1 METRR
6 MLRRGRMPRYAG
18 MVALERLERRD
29 CPAVVSFA
37 GVGEDSS
44 GIEVAENG
52 APLAV
57 TISLSAPVN
66 RPVQVSYL
74 VSGAGVAKATPRTDV
89 RIASGNRGLGNPTG
103 TLTFQPGQT
112 SQQILLAAV
121 NDTAREGNEGLRIQ
135 LFRPKNC
142 TIDPTAMAIPVTILD
157 DDGYTAAL
165 VLDGAARVAEGQPV
179 RAAIQLSAAASRTE
193 VFYVATTEGT
203 ATERDYRPFQD
214 LPVTILAGQ
223 TRSQPFTVNTVVDGD
238 AGETDEFF
246 ILTARHKDA
255 SFPPIDLVG
264 AIVQGTGPAPPP
276 MLSVADVTLTEG
288 NLGRKS
294 VAFTIRLSTPS
305 LQPVSVNY
313 ATADGSATAGEDYD
327 PTSGSVTFTPGQI
340 SKTVVV
346 SVLGDTRQE
355 ETETFRFV
363 LSTPSG
369 AGISA
374 GTATATI
381 LDDEPRFE
389 ITLNFVETGLGAVP
403 QMVREIAAEAAAR
416 WSRIIVGDL
425 PDVGSGATKIDDLEM
440 TIQMGVLGGA
450 ANGPTGPLANARPT
464 LFRDNGRG
472 IPYAG
477 ETGLNPFYTTWSTLT
492 ERLQVLDTI
501 THEMG
506 HALGYTP
513 GALVYA
519 RWIDLQNSLFTGANA
534 LREYRSLFVQPSAPG
549 VPLDATT
556 AHWSEAVFD
565 GELMTP
571 FAESG
576 REYISRVTIGAL
588 EDMGYRVDYTAA
600 EPYVRPAGL
609 AALRSNASD
618 PAPGGRWIRSTDFSR
633 LAWLHHDSQ
642 RDPAGRHTAVT
653 TTRPRSR
660 LS

>member
-1 METRR
+1 MDTRR
-6 MLRRGRMPRYAG
+6 MPRREQLT
-18 MVALERLERRD
+18 ALERLERRD
-29 CPAVVSFA
+29 CPAVVSFV
-37 GVGEDSS
+37 GIGEDSS

-74 VSGAGVAKATPRTDV
+74 LSGTGVAKAEPRTDV
-89 RIASGNRGLGNPTG
+89 RIASGTRSLGNPTG
-103 TLTFQPGQT
+103 TLTFRPGQT

-142 TIDPTAMAIPVTILD
+142 TLAPTATAIPVTILD
-157 DDGYTAAL
+157 DDGYTASL

-203 ATERDYRPFQD
+203 ATDRDYRPFQN

-238 AGETDEFF
+238 TGETDEFF
-246 ILTARHKDA
+246 ILTAKHKDA

-264 AIVQGTGPAPPP
+264 VIVQGTGPAPPP
-276 MLSVADVTLTEG
+276 TLSVADVTLTEG

-294 VAFTIRLSTPS
+294 FAFTIRLSTPS
-305 LQPVSVNY
+305 LQPVSVHY

-327 PTSGSVTFTPGQI
+327 PMSGSVTFTPGQI

-403 QMVREIAAEAAAR
+403 QAVREIAAEAAAR

-450 ANGPTGPLANARPT
+450 NGPTGPLANARPT

-477 ETGLNPFYTTWSTLT
+477 ETGLNPFYTTLSTLT
-492 ERLQVLDTI
+492 ERLQLLDTI

-513 GALVYA
+513 GAQVYA
-519 RWIDLQNSLFTGANA
+519 RWIDRQNSLFTGANA

-565 GELMTP
+565 GELMSP
-571 FAESG
+571 IAESG

-588 EDMGYRVDYTAA
+588 DDMGYMVDYAAA

-609 AALRSNASD
+609 ATSGSTASD
-618 PAPGGRWIRSTDFSR
+618 PAVGGRWIRSTDFSR
-633 LAWLHHDSQ
+633 LAWLHHDAQ

>member
-1 METRR
+1 MDTRR
-6 MLRRGRMPRYAG
+6 MPRREQLT
-18 MVALERLERRD
+18 ALERLERRD
-29 CPAVVSFA
+29 CPAVVSVA

-52 APLAV
+52 APVAV
-57 TISLSAPVN
+57 TISLSGPVN

-74 VSGAGVAKATPRTDV
+74 LSGAGVAKAVPRTDV
-89 RIASGNRGLGNPTG
+89 RIASGTRSLGNPIG
-103 TLTFQPGQT
+103 TLTFRPGQT

-121 NDTAREGNEGLRIQ
+121 NDTAREGDEGLRIQ

-142 TIDPTAMAIPVTILD
+142 TLDPAATAIPVTILD
-157 DDGYTAAL
+157 DDGYTASL

-179 RAAIQLSAAASRTE
+179 RAAIQLSSPASRTE

-203 ATERDYRPFQD
+203 ATGPDYRPFHD

-223 TRSQPFTVNTVVDGD
+223 TRSQSFTVNTVVDGD
-238 AGETDEFF
+238 TAETDEFF

-264 AIVQGTGPAPPP
+264 ATVQGTGPAPPP

-288 NLGRKS
+288 NIGRTS
-294 VAFTIRLSTPS
+294 VAFTIQLSTPS
-305 LQPVSVNY
+305 LQPVTVHY

-327 PTSGSVTFTPGQI
+327 PTSGSLTFAPGQI

-363 LSTPSG
+363 LATPSG

-389 ITLNFVETGLGAVP
+389 ITLNFVETALGAVP
-403 QMVREIAAEAAAR
+403 QAVREIAAEAAAR

-464 LFRDNGRG
+464 FFRDNGRG

-477 ETGLNPFYTTWSTLT
+477 ETGLNPFYTTWNTPT

-513 GALVYA
+513 GAQVYA
-519 RWIDLQNSLFTGANA
+519 RWIDRQNSLFTGANA
-534 LREYRSLFVQPSAPG
+534 LREYRSIFAQPNAPG

-556 AHWSEAVFD
+556 AHWSEEVFD

-571 FAESG
+571 IAEYG

-588 EDMGYRVDYTAA
+588 DDMGYTVDYAAA

-609 AALRSNASD
+609 ATPSFTASE
-618 PAPGGRWIRSTDFSR
+618 PAAGGRWIRSTDFSR
-633 LAWLHHDSQ
+633 LAWLQHD
-642 RDPAGRHTAVT
+642 AVLGGSAIGERSGVAA
-653 TTRPRSR
+653 RPRGR